1 MDGGKLMAQAV
12 FLVQRVSH
20 ETDHEGSAEESD
32 DEDDLR
38 AALSE
43 YIESWKHAGEHIQE
57 AISNG
62 AEVRVAQTNFY
73 LRSARVLCV
82 FSSTSITVRFD

>member
-20 ETDHEGSAEESD
+20 ETDHEGSD

-62 AEVRVAQTNFY
+62 AEVRVAQTDFY
-73 LRSARVLCV
+73 LRSARALCV